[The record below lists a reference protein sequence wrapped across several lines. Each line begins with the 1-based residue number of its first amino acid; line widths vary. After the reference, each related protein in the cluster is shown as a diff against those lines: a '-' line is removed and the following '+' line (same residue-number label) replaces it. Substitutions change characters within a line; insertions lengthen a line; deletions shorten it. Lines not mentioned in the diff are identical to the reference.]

1 LLKKRVIVVVIIIV
15 GKSTVLRSVAAAALC
30 GCVGLAIPAAPGSML
45 LQLDVVML
53 LPLPAVLLGCWLL
66 CRQYHGADL

>member
-1 LLKKRVIVVVIIIV
+1 VFCCCA

-45 LQLDVVML
+45 PQLDAVVLRTFNGDSPQDNLSAFGLEMKEMS
-53 LPLPAVLLGCWLL
+53 
-66 CRQYHGADL
+66 